1 MLSWVRVL
9 RPPAIVLNITALA
22 GGEVTARL
30 VAFVATALL
39 TRRLGPEAFGI
50 LGFATAIAGYLTLAV
65 NSGLN
70 EVGGREVAR
79 DPGSAPAVY
88 AGVLSIR
95 LILAAAA
102 LGVLAGV
109 SLLLPQDPQVRLV
122 VFLSGLSFI
131 SLAADPSWVY
141 RGLERPVG
149 AVPQVLA
156 QLLYVAGVATLVHH
170 PNDVTRVPVAQFG
183 GEIVA
188 ALVFGLPLLGWRW
201 PHTAWALGR
210 GLLARAGF
218 LTASRVLRTLIL
230 TFDVVL
236 LGFTVAA
243 ADVGLYTAAY
253 RFCFLLMAIAVA
265 VNAAYLPSFTRAAVE
280 GPDAVRALLSD
291 ALRTSLL
298 IGAPLVAGSIA
309 IAEPL
314 LGLLFGRAFEAG
326 APAFMILLLSIGA
339 FFIHS
344 VLSNVF
350 LVLHRTGL
358 QAGVYG
364 VAAALNVVA
373 NLVVIPRYGI
383 VGAAGATVLAEGAV
397 VVLGLVAMRRL
408 GVAPAVAPLVAPL
421 GGAMLMTMM
430 LILAGPTWGLPVRIA
445 IGGVCYV
452 VSVVAIGRVVGG
464 TTRDRGQHIQ
474 GAPRGH

>member
-1 MLSWVRVL
+1 MHLPHWARRL
-9 RPPAIVLNITALA
+9 RLPAIVLNVFALA

-79 DPGSAPAVY
+79 DPGSAQAIY

-95 LILAAAA
+95 LVLAAAA
-102 LGVLAGV
+102 LCVLGVV
-109 SLLLPQDPQVRLV
+109 SVLLPLEPRVRLV

-149 AVPQVLA
+149 AAPQVLA
-156 QLLYVAGVATLVHH
+156 QFLYVAGVATLVHD
-170 PNDVTRVPVAQFG
+170 PSDVTRVPVAQFG

-201 PHTAWALGR
+201 PGTAWALGR
-210 GLLARAGF
+210 RLLASAGF

-230 TFDVVL
+230 TFDVVF

-243 ADVGLYTAAY
+243 AHVGLYTAAY
-253 RFCFLLMAIAVA
+253 RFCFLLMAVAGA
-265 VNAAYLPSFTRAAVE
+265 VNAAYLPSFARAATR
-280 GPDAVRALLSD
+280 GPESVRD
-291 ALRTSLL
+291 ALSNALHMSVM

-309 IAEPL
+309 IAAPL
-314 LGLLFGRAFEAG
+314 LGLLFGGAFEPG
-326 APAFMILLLSIGA
+326 APAFILLLVSIGC
-339 FFIHS
+339 FFVHS
-344 VLSNVF
+344 VLSNAF

-364 VAAALNVVA
+364 VAAAVNVVA
-373 NLVVIPRYGI
+373 NLVAIPRYGI
-383 VGAAGATVLAEGAV
+383 VGAAAATALGEGTI
-397 VVLGLVAMRRL
+397 VVLGFIAMRRL
-408 GVAPAVAPLVAPL
+408 GVAPAVRPLVAPV
-421 GGAMLMTMM
+421 AAAALMAGTLVVMGSGWS
-430 LILAGPTWGLPVRIA
+430 ILARILTGVVLYGVALGPILTGKPFER
-445 IGGVCYV
+445 
-452 VSVVAIGRVVGG
+452 S
-464 TTRDRGQHIQ
+464 
-474 GAPRGH
+474 